1 LSHARKFSSLPV
13 LGSEVEALFSGWTAL
28 TRGDRG
34 WAAVWTD
41 ELETCHVLTLSSWT
55 CWRRWGCWWRRRW
68 RRWRTQCLV
77 GTAGAGRNRS
87 QLAVMTE
94 DGDTLFA
101 LTVRLLLAEIIA
113 GYFLARLVSQVALCE
128 AGTAATWR
136 WRSDGAV
143 RASLQKTSHQTTVSD
158 GALAGPRTALRPGDG
173 SQGPV
178 ITHLRDAGLRVTVS
192 HRAEPG
198 VRAAVTRSHW
208 GQVSVR
214 TESRAKTLLLRTGE
228 TQTVLTEVRVRTAVT
243 RRYRSHRAVPAV
255 INPAVPC
262 CPTVPGTEQTAG
274 TTSARRGGW
283 D

>member
-1 LSHARKFSSLPV
+1 MVECDVDTISWLAKCKEIKLSDARKFSSLPV

-28 TRGDRG
+28 TRRDGS

-55 CWRRWGCWWRRRW
+55 CW

-101 LTVRLLLAEIIA
+101 LTVWLLLAEIIA
-113 GYFLARLVSQVALCE
+113 GYFLARLVSEVALCE

-143 RASLQKTSHQTTVSD
+143 RASLQETSHQAAVSD
-158 GALAGPRTALRPGDG
+158 
-173 SQGPV
+173 
-178 ITHLRDAGLRVTVS
+178 
-192 HRAEPG
+192 
-198 VRAAVTRSHW
+198 
-208 GQVSVR
+208 
-214 TESRAKTLLLRTGE
+214 
-228 TQTVLTEVRVRTAVT
+228 
-243 RRYRSHRAVPAV
+243 
-255 INPAVPC
+255 
-262 CPTVPGTEQTAG
+262 
-274 TTSARRGGW
+274 
-283 D
+283 

>member
-1 LSHARKFSSLPV
+1 
-13 LGSEVEALFSGWTAL
+13 
-28 TRGDRG
+28 
-34 WAAVWTD
+34 
-41 ELETCHVLTLSSWT
+41 
-55 CWRRWGCWWRRRW
+55 
-68 RRWRTQCLV
+68 
-77 GTAGAGRNRS
+77 
-87 QLAVMTE
+87 M
-94 DGDTLFA
+94 
-101 LTVRLLLAEIIA
+101 
-113 GYFLARLVSQVALCE
+113 ALCE

-143 RASLQKTSHQTTVSD
+143 RASLQKTSHLTTVSD

-178 ITHLRDAGLRVTVS
+178 ITHLRDTGLRVTVS

-255 INPAVPC
+255 INPAVPSS
-262 CPTVPGTEQTAG
+262 PTVPGTEQTAG
-274 TTSARRGGW
+274 TTPAGRGGW
-283 D
+283 DRAIRAELHQAACNSDEVTEF